1 MEEDKEVLRRCK
13 GRSGR
18 RYRRVWKEVVTIGSL
33 WREVDTIG
41 RFGRGYEGGERF
53 KRKKDKGIK
62 VRITI
67 ILKTLRKSYLLLQST
82 NIFIFI

>member
-33 WREVDTIG
+33 WRDVDTIG
-41 RFGRGYEGGERF
+41 RFGRGYEG
-53 KRKKDKGIK
+53 D
-62 VRITI
+62 
-67 ILKTLRKSYLLLQST
+67 
-82 NIFIFI
+82 